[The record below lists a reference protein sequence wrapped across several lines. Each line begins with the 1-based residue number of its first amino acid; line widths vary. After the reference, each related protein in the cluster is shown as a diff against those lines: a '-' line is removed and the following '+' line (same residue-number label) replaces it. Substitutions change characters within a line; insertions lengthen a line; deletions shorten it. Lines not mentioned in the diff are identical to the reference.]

1 MNIQNIMSQ
10 LMKSTNPTQMLM
22 NTLNPNQQQMVNQ
35 FQNKSDIEK
44 AEQIA
49 KICNEKGL
57 SKEDLQNIINRF
69 KK

>member
-1 MNIQNIMSQ
+1 
-10 LMKSTNPTQMLM
+10 MLM